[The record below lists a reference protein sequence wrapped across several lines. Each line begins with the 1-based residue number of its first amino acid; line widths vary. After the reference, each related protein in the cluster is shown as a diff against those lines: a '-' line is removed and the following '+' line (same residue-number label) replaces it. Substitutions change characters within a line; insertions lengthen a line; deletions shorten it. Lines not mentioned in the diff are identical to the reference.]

1 METLNFLSA
10 LPAAIVAPIG
20 FVGFP
25 SLAPAVPFRRNLLP
39 ANIHPKPASMA
50 SASSCFFLVLICRD
64 CVRRTRWKG
73 AGRRRKKSHRR
84 LQSLPPPLPQKK
96 KSFATFFFFGPTA
109 EKISCASWRSTSET
123 PSFFF
128 SLRPVFCLY
137 ALRNAIGISRRER
150 QAEVE

>member
-1 METLNFLSA
+1 MGQDKHRQTGAIGMETINSLSA

-25 SLAPAVPFRRNLLP
+25 SLATAVPFRRNLLP

-64 CVRRTRWKG
+64 CVRRTCCKG

-84 LQSLPPPLPQKK
+84 LQSLPPPLSKR
-96 KSFATFFFFGPTA
+96 KSFATFFFLRTHSRKEQLRLLA
-109 EKISCASWRSTSET
+109 E
-123 PSFFF
+123 
-128 SLRPVFCLY
+128 Y
-137 ALRNAIGISRRER
+137 
-150 QAEVE
+150 